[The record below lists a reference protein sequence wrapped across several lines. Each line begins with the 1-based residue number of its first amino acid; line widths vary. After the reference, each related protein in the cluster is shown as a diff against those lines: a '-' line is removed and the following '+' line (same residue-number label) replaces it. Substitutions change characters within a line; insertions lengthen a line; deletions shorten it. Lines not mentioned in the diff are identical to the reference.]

1 MKAYFLCFDLLDL
14 LSPDMS
20 GTDLLINGRPGYD
33 RMSSSKGAEWD
44 RDEEENLALYGKF
57 TEYC

>member
-44 RDEEENLALYGKF
+44 RDEEENLALYGK
-57 TEYC
+57 Y

>member
-1 MKAYFLCFDLLDL
+1 MKAYFLCFDLY
-14 LSPDMS
+14 LSPDTS
-20 GTDLLINGRPGYD
+20 DTDLLINGRPGYD

-57 TEYC
+57 TE